1 MAGVNPD
8 CLPILA
14 AWQGCGYPSTPPRSR
29 LVPIKALP
37 ALLSPAS
44 AVMASFQGT
53 TEVVSALPHIPVP
66 IFQRLQVASVAQD
79 VSDNLRIIHS
89 LFAAPDTHND
99 GRARAQKR
107 RKLDNGNVS
116 VTQSL
121 KFEEDKSIILA
132 RVSLDLVSSRATL
145 HRRLS

>member
-1 MAGVNPD
+1 MVEVNPG

-14 AWQGCGYPSTPPRSR
+14 AWQDCGYPPTPPRSR
-29 LVPIKALP
+29 LLPAKALP

-44 AVMASFQGT
+44 AFMASFQGT
-53 TEVVSALPHIPVP
+53 AEVVSTLPHIPVP
-66 IFQRLQVASVAQD
+66 VSQRLQDAFVAQD

-89 LFAAPDTHND
+89 LFAALDTHND

-107 RKLDNGNVS
+107 RKLDNGNAS

-121 KFEEDKSIILA
+121 NFEEDKSIVLA
-132 RVSLDLVSSRATL
+132 RVSLALVSSRDTF
-145 HRRLS
+145 HRQLS